1 MILCD
6 IGNSTAKFYNNG
18 ISKVMSIEEFQKF
31 EPKDTVY
38 FINVNPNFKRKLK
51 GTLFFDLAPYFEINT
66 LYSNELGVDRIAA
79 SCAINDGIVIDA
91 GSAITVDM
99 VNKNIHMGGF
109 ILPGITKYVEAYKS
123 ISSVLDVGL
132 NSQVNL
138 DKIPLNTRDAIT
150 YGVVNSVVLLVENIA
165 KNRKIY
171 ITGGDGQFLSQFFK
185 NAVYDKNLVFRSMLN
200 VIKSK
205 GL

>member
-1 MILCD
+1 M
-6 IGNSTAKFYNNG
+6 
-18 ISKVMSIEEFQKF
+18 
-31 EPKDTVY
+31 
-38 FINVNPNFKRKLK
+38 
-51 GTLFFDLAPYFEINT
+51 
-66 LYSNELGVDRIAA
+66 
-79 SCAINDGIVIDA
+79 
-91 GSAITVDM
+91 
-99 VNKNIHMGGF
+99 
-109 ILPGITKYVEAYKS
+109 EAYKS